1 MRQISKLICFTIIS
15 CLSIE
20 ARAQFTDDD
29 DELSDDLGLY
39 YDEDEEEKP
48 QHREYKNLIDVQ
60 YTPSRYTFH
69 GASSSILSQGF
80 ALGWARS
87 IQVTE
92 DTPLFVE
99 LGAQMKYDFSGEV
112 KDHQN
117 ASYRQLAF
125 RIPANVVYKFYP
137 SRTSS
142 FALAPMAGV
151 FCQVRAMGKEKAG
164 GQSRNIT
171 DNGNKNTTGAVWKR
185 FQLGWQAG
193 LKMYWDRYYC
203 GFTYAQDFH
212 DRLVNDSS
220 VDASKGEDK
229 MICRMHE
236 YSVHL
241 GICF

>member
-1 MRQISKLICFTIIS
+1 MRQISKLICFAVIS
-15 CLSIE
+15 LLSIE

-29 DELSDDLGLY
+29 ETSDDLGLY

-48 QHREYKNLIDVQ
+48 RHKEYKNMIDLQ

-69 GASSSILSQGF
+69 GATGSIATQGF

-92 DTPLFVE
+92 DPPLFVE
-99 LGAQMKYDFSGEV
+99 LGAQMKYDFAGE
-112 KDHQN
+112 DPGHQN
-117 ASYRQLAF
+117 ASYRQLSF

-137 SRTSS
+137 SPTRS
-142 FALAPMAGV
+142 FALAPMAGI
-151 FCQVRAMGKEKAG
+151 FCQVRAMGKEKLN

-171 DNGNKNTTGAVWKR
+171 DNGNDNTTGAVWKR

-193 LKMYWDRYYC
+193 LKFYWGRYYC
-203 GFTYAQDFH
+203 GFTYAQDFP
-212 DRLVNDSS
+212 DRLVNDNS
-220 VDASKGEDK
+220 VDSSLGEDK
-229 MICRMHE
+229 LICRMHE
-236 YSVHL
+236 YSVHI